1 MAGTGAGT
9 SGGAAG
15 MGKPEKPRLPS
26 SQVRNAGV
34 VLFVT
39 RDPKALVGEGKGG

>member
-1 MAGTGAGT
+1 MAGTDAGT
-9 SGGAAG
+9 IGGAA
-15 MGKPEKPRLPS
+15 GKPEKPRLPS

-39 RDPKALVGEGKGG
+39 RDPKALVSEGKGG